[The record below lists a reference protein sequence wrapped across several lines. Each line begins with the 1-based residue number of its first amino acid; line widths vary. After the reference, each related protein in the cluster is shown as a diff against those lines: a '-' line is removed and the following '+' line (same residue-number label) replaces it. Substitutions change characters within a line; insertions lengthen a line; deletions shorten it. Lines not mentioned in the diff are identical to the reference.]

1 MLLSYQY
8 ARIVGDELSGRA
20 RMAMTTHY
28 PVLTTLATKYPT
40 QFANWAMG
48 DGYALGVGDA
58 CHASS
63 AIATPDVCAFT
74 SVGR

>member
-1 MLLSYQY
+1 
-8 ARIVGDELSGRA
+8 
-20 RMAMTTHY
+20 MAMTTHY